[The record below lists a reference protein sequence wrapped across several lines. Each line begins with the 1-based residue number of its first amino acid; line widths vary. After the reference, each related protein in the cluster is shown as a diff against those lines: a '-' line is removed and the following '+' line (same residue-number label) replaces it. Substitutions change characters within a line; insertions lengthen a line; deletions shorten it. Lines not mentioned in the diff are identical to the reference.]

1 MNFGKITS
9 AKVAENGLV
18 LGGAFS
24 GGALSGGI
32 MTLVPEPQKL
42 YARGGIVALAL
53 LGASA
58 LKPKTSGETLVQA
71 IAIGMAIRQT
81 SELIKGFA
89 QDQIQVTAE
98 STTSDKFIAGMAG
111 LACPCEGEN
120 IPMLASPVIN
130 FADIT
135 SVTPQL
141 EENYQTEAVEVSSGM
156 F

>member
-1 MNFGKITS
+1 MKFGKITS

-18 LGGAFS
+18 LGGAVS

-42 YARGGIVALAL
+42 YVRAGIVGLAL
-53 LGASA
+53 LGASS
-58 LKPKTSGETLVQA
+58 LNPKTSGETLVQA
-71 IAIGMAIRQT
+71 IAIGMAISQSVQLVRDVA
-81 SELIKGFA
+81 K
-89 QDQIQVTAE
+89 DKIQVTAE

-111 LACPCEGEN
+111 LACPCEGNN

-130 FADIT
+130 FAALNPASRD
-135 SVTPQL
+135 
-141 EENYQTEAVEVSSGM
+141 YQQETIEVSSNM